1 MAIAIVAA
9 VIIAFLLLYA
19 LFGVRIVRPFQ
30 RGVRETFGRFTG
42 TADPGLRL
50 IFPMVQTIRLVDM
63 REQVVDV
70 PPQEVITSDNVVV
83 SVDAVVY
90 YEPTDPQRLVY
101 NVANF
106 ILAVT
111 KLAQTNLRN
120 LIGDMQLDQALTSR
134 DMINTHLRQILD
146 DATDKWGV
154 KVVRVE
160 IQRIDPPPD
169 VMHAMHEQMKAERTR
184 RALVTQATGDREAAI
199 TRAEGIRQATI
210 LAAEANKQQQI
221 LQAQGHADA
230 TRAMADAENYR
241 RVAVAEGEAQATR
254 AVFKAIHEGG
264 ATADVLALKY
274 FEALQKMGEGQA
286 TKIYLPSGSDG
297 LLNQLAGV
305 AELLKGEPAPARSPN
320 GQAQPSQS
328 AEAAPPPRTEPE
340 VHELPPPEG

>member
-1 MAIAIVAA
+1 MQSVVRPKGAPVTALVVFLAVIAVVLFIYVAA
-9 VIIAFLLLYA
+9 
-19 LFGVRIVRPFQ
+19 GVRIVRPYQ
-30 RGVRETFGRFTG
+30 KGLVEQLGKYKETV
-42 TADPGLRL
+42 DPGLRIIAPIYQML
-50 IFPMVQTIRLVDM
+50 RKIDM

-120 LIGDMQLDQALTSR
+120 LVGDMQLDQALTSR
-134 DMINTHLRQILD
+134 DKINLHLREILD

-184 RALVTQATGDREAAI
+184 RALVTQADGDRSAAI
-199 TRAEGIRQATI
+199 TRAEGTRQATI
-210 LAAEANKQQQI
+210 LSAEADQQQQV
-221 LQAQGHADA
+221 LRAKGQADA
-230 TRAMADAENYR
+230 VRAMADAEKYR
-241 RVAVAEGEAQATR
+241 QIAVADAQAQATR
-254 AVFKAIHEGG
+254 TVFRAIHEGG
-264 ATADVLALKY
+264 ATPDVLALKY
-274 FEALQKMGEGQA
+274 FEALQKVADGQA
-286 TKIYLPSGSDG
+286 TKIYLPTGADG
-297 LLNQLAGV
+297 LLSQLAGV
-305 AELLKGEPAPARSPN
+305 AELLKAEPAAPGPN
-320 GQAQPSQS
+320 
-328 AEAAPPPRTEPE
+328 
-340 VHELPPPEG
+340 